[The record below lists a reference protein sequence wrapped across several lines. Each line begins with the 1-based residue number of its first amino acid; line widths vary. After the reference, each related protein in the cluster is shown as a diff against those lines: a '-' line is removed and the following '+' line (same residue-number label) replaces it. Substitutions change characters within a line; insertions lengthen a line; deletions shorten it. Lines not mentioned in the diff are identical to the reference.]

1 MKTINAYELIQRQNE
16 GKPTL
21 VIDARQEEEL
31 YQFNFINPNEV
42 VNLNEKVFAAKRIMP
57 YELKNHLE
65 KIKNWA
71 ENTEGALV
79 VVTCTRFIKFCERIG
94 LVVTDLEKYGV
105 NAVGLDP
112 HVYDWFN
119 ANFQKM
125 LPKANI

>member
-1 MKTINAYELIQRQNE
+1 MITINAYELILRQNE

-65 KIKNWA
+65 KIKQWA
-71 ENTEGALV
+71 ENTEGTLV
-79 VVTCTRFIKFCERIG
+79 VVTCTRFI
-94 LVVTDLEKYGV
+94 